1 MSVLLEDESLRITAF
16 YDRAAP
22 RVDSICLYLEEI
34 CPAAATVYRL
44 RDGEAALHL
53 TAGQARAIAD
63 ELLAAIKEQAFRG

>member
-1 MSVLLEDESLRITAF
+1 MSVLLEDENLRITAF

-22 RVDSICLYLEEI
+22 RVDNICIYLEET
-34 CPAAATVYRL
+34 CPAAARL
-44 RDGEAALHL
+44 LREGEAALHL